1 MAATKAQI
9 AALYVGYF
17 NRGADPEGLNY
28 WLSQTQ
34 MSVVEIANS
43 FAVQPE
49 AKATYAFLATP
60 NLQSVPAIDQF
71 ITEVYQNVF
80 ERAPDQAG
88 LEFWRNEILNGKAP
102 GRVVVDI
109 ESGAQGDDKI
119 ILDRKTEVSAYYAD
133 KFALSG
139 DTPWTVEKD
148 LGNAADALDGDRA
161 FWLSANAVTDAKAHV
176 DVLVAESFDTVFEL
190 TTGVDNYTGG
200 PGINV
205 FNAALAVGIDGLVA
219 VQTLQGADTLTGG
232 GLEDTLNAELNNT
245 GTTQNPT
252 ITGIEVYNLTS
263 FAGPIFGSG
272 NLDLDRASG
281 YEQLWNR
288 DSRADLTLINVRGV
302 DADGNAPILGMDN
315 VRDSTYNIDY
325 DTLEIEN
332 QLVVADRVGTEFSQ
346 VELDI
351 DGVVGNIGTLELNV
365 SNGVYLFL
373 DDEAADIENL
383 IIAGSGILELEGED
397 DFVNLQTLNAAD
409 YTGDLNLDLGGSTV
423 LSSVITGIGDDRIE
437 VNHAAVD
444 GGFSADLGDGVNILA
459 IDSGGWWDLDS
470 SDISGL
476 DFTGG
481 IANVQTLAFD
491 DDVSL
496 NGNATLDLSGFDA
509 DLTTIAFDQD
519 LDGNGW
525 MLTLADAPVDL
536 TMHAEGSIDWLDLN
550 TGNVVNLDIIVDGAE
565 LDLDALIGPVG
576 PAVLKTL
583 DLTQTAAFGDIYLDV
598 SGTDNVGALEV
609 LTATGAGDVDVEL
622 DDSVTGTGMDKLT
635 NISVVAAVNAELV
648 LNGAAGTVEV
658 LGVRQVDQ
666 LTVDVTAGPIVV
678 TSRTAA
684 GNAVFSSGDLDA
696 GVVATSYSTTI
707 PLFPSANNP
716 LFDIGTADDI
726 ADALNGL
733 SEIDAINVGDTVFVE
748 WQDFGPMS
756 PLAQAPGTGATV
768 GTINNA
774 PWNFTTVT
782 AGVEPVAMVPGEG
795 FDSIETIYVE
805 ATTGNADV
813 ELTDVYG
820 MFDLNVVAGSGAGD
834 NAWVDL
840 NNTNAVNVTVS
851 GHHVDL
857 DVGNE
862 ATGTIG
868 NWNLETATVSG
879 VSAVVTLTDDLRDFT
894 TLDASGVQDVVP
906 SDVSS
911 LTLDVSDADYDLA
924 AGEFVTYKIGAAD
937 TVTSDANVAREVFD
951 FVGTNIGVVTID
963 GFNAGADPSAGDRLD
978 LSSFGITGAGQL
990 IFTDVGA
997 DLVISDLGADDFTG
1011 SITLTGLAGQ
1021 TNNVATT
1028 ALSHHFIYRSRHG
1041 ALHRCFGPRRTFPPG
1056 GRPGPG
1062 RTGPGRQPRRH
1073 GTRRQYDFFQCR
1085 RLPQRRRLNPA
1096 AGRASRYAAAG
1107 SPLGAPRRF
1116 IRTRF

>member
-49 AKATYAFLATP
+49 AKTTYAFLATP
-60 NLQSVPAIDQF
+60 NLQSIPAIDQF

-88 LEFWRNEILNGKAP
+88 LVFWRNEILNGKPP

-148 LGNAADALDGDRA
+148 LSNAADALEGDRA

-190 TTGVDNYTGG
+190 TTGVDTYTGG
-200 PGINV
+200 PGVNV

-332 QLVVADRVGTEFSQ
+332 QVVVANHVGTEFSQ

-365 SNGVYLFL
+365 SDGVYLFL

-383 IIAGSGILELEGED
+383 IISGSGILELEGED
-397 DFVNLQTLNAAD
+397 DFVNLLTLNAAD
-409 YTGDLNLDLGGSTV
+409 YTGNLVLDVGGAEFLTSAITGVGNDRIEINHAAFTDRGDAGTVGDLSVDLGG
-423 LSSVITGIGDDRIE
+423 
-437 VNHAAVD
+437 
-444 GGFSADLGDGVNILA
+444 GVNILA

-470 SDISGL
+470 SDITGL
-476 DFTGG
+476 NFTGG
-481 IANVQTLAFD
+481 VANVQTLAFD
-491 DDVSL
+491 DDVRL
-496 NGNATLDLSGFDA
+496 DGNATLDLSGFDA
-509 DLTTIAFDQD
+509 DLTTIAFDQE
-519 LDGNGW
+519 LDGNGH
-525 MLTLADAPVDL
+525 MLTLADAPVNL
-536 TMHAEGSIDWLDLN
+536 VMHAEGSIDWLDLN
-550 TGNVVNLDIIVDGAE
+550 TGNVVNLDIIVDGPE

-583 DLTQTAAFGDIYLDV
+583 DLVQTQANGDIYLDV
-598 SGTDNVGALEV
+598 FGTDNVGALEA
-609 LTATGAGDVDVEL
+609 LTADGAGDVDVEL

-658 LGVRQVDQ
+658 LGVHQVDA
-666 LTVDVTAGPIVV
+666 LTVDVTAGGSSGFPLF
-678 TSRTAA
+678 SRSIA
-684 GNAVFSSGDLDA
+684 GDAVFSSGDLNA
-696 GVVATSYSTTI
+696 GVVATDYQETI
-707 PLFPSANNP
+707 FGIPFIGPAPSANNP
-716 LFDIGTADDI
+716 LFDVAAANDI
-726 ADALNGL
+726 ANDLNALA
-733 SEIDAINVGDTVFVE
+733 EINAINIGSTVFVE

-857 DVGNE
+857 DIGNE
-862 ATGTIG
+862 VTGTIG

-879 VSAVVTLTDDLRDFT
+879 VSAVITLADDLRDFT
-894 TLDASGVQDVVP
+894 TLNASGVQDVVP

-924 AGEFVTYKIGAAD
+924 AGEYVTYMIGAAD

-951 FVGTNIGVVTID
+951 FVGANIGAVTIG

-1021 TNNVATT
+1021 TNNVAT
-1028 ALSHHFIYRSRHG
+1028 FNIV
-1041 ALHRCFGPRRTFPPG
+1041 
-1056 GRPGPG
+1056 
-1062 RTGPGRQPRRH
+1062 
-1073 GTRRQYDFFQCR
+1073 
-1085 RLPQRRRLNPA
+1085 
-1096 AGRASRYAAAG
+1096 YA
-1107 SPLGAPRRF
+1107 
-1116 IRTRF
+1116 

>member
-49 AKATYAFLATP
+49 AKATYSYLAAP
-60 NLQSVPAIDQF
+60 NLGNVAAIDQF

-88 LEFWRNEILNGKAP
+88 LEFWRNEILNGKPP

-133 KFALSG
+133 KFNSSG

-148 LGNAADALDGDRA
+148 LANAADALEGDRA
-161 FWLSANAVTDAKAHV
+161 FWLSANAVTNAKAHV

-190 TTGVDNYTGG
+190 TTGVDTYVGG
-200 PGINV
+200 PGVNV
-205 FNAALAVGIDGLVA
+205 FDAPLKVGIDGLVA

-288 DSRADLTLINVRGV
+288 DSRADLTLTNVRGV

-325 DTLEIEN
+325 DTLEIET
-332 QLVVADRVGTEFSQ
+332 QMVVADHVGTEFSQ

-351 DGVVGNIGTLELNV
+351 DGVVGNIGMLELIV
-365 SNGVYLFL
+365 SNGVYLYL

-383 IIAGSGILELEGED
+383 VIEGSGILELEGED
-397 DFVNLQTLNAAD
+397 DFVNLLSLNAAD
-409 YTGDLNLDLGGSTV
+409 YTGDLDLDLGGSTV
-423 LSSVITGIGDDRIE
+423 LTSVITGIGDDRIE

-444 GGFSADLGDGVNILA
+444 GGFSADLGGGVNILA

-470 SDISGL
+470 SDITGL
-476 DFTGG
+476 NFTGG
-481 IANVQTLAFD
+481 VANVQTLAFD

-536 TMHAEGSIDWLDLN
+536 TMHAEGSIDWLDLK

-583 DLTQTAAFGDIYLDV
+583 DLVQTQANGDIYLDV
-598 SGTDNVGALEV
+598 FGTDNVGALEV

-635 NISVVAAVNAELV
+635 NLSVVAAVNAELV

-658 LGVRQVDQ
+658 LGVHQVDA
-666 LTVDVTAGPIVV
+666 LTVDVTAGPQVV
-678 TSRTAA
+678 LSRTAA

-696 GVVATSYSTTI
+696 GVVATSYSTTLALT
-707 PLFPSANNP
+707 PANSV

-726 ADALNGL
+726 ADDLNGL
-733 SEIDAINVGDTVFVE
+733 AEINAINVGSTVFVE

-774 PWNFTTVT
+774 PWNFTTVV

-820 MFDLNVVAGSGAGD
+820 FFELNVVAGSGAGD

-840 NNTNAVNVTVS
+840 NNTNAVSVTVS

-857 DVGNE
+857 DIGDE

-868 NWNLETATVSG
+868 NWSLETATVSG
-879 VSAVVTLTDDLRDFT
+879 VSAVVTLTDDLRSFT
-894 TLDASGVQDVVP
+894 TLDASGVHDVVP

-911 LTLDVSDADYDLA
+911 LILDVSDADYQLA
-924 AGEFVTYKIGAAD
+924 AGQFVTYKIGAAD

-951 FVGTNIGVVTID
+951 FVGTNIGAVTIG
-963 GFNAGADPSAGDRLD
+963 GFNAGADPTAGDRLD

-1021 TNNVATT
+1021 TNNVAT
-1028 ALSHHFIYRSRHG
+1028 FNIV
-1041 ALHRCFGPRRTFPPG
+1041 
-1056 GRPGPG
+1056 
-1062 RTGPGRQPRRH
+1062 
-1073 GTRRQYDFFQCR
+1073 
-1085 RLPQRRRLNPA
+1085 
-1096 AGRASRYAAAG
+1096 YA
-1107 SPLGAPRRF
+1107 
-1116 IRTRF
+1116 

>member
-245 GTTQNPT
+245 GTTHNPT

-288 DSRADLTLINVRGV
+288 DSRADLTLFNVRGV
-302 DADGNAPILGMDN
+302 DANGNAPILGMDN

-325 DTLEIEN
+325 DTLEIET
-332 QLVVADRVGTEFSQ
+332 QVVVANRVGTEFSQ

-365 SNGVYLFL
+365 ANGVYLFL
-373 DDEAADIENL
+373 DDEAADIEHL
-383 IIAGSGILELEGED
+383 IISGSGILELEGED
-397 DFVNLQTLNAAD
+397 DFVNLLTLNAAD

-423 LSSVITGIGDDRIE
+423 LTSVITGIGNDRIE

-444 GGFSADLGDGVNILA
+444 SDFSADLGGGVNILA
-459 IDSGGWWDLDS
+459 IDSGNWAPITG
-470 SDISGL
+470 SDINGL

-491 DDVSL
+491 DDVNL
-496 NGNATLDLSGFDA
+496 NVNATLDLSGFDA

-519 LDGNGW
+519 LNGNGHT
-525 MLTLADAPVDL
+525 LTLADAPVDL

-550 TGNVVNLDIIVDGAE
+550 TGNVVNLDVIVDGAE

-583 DLTQTAAFGDIYLDV
+583 DLVQTQAGGDIYLDV
-598 SGTDNVGALEV
+598 FGTDNVGALEV
-609 LTATGAGDVDVEL
+609 LTATGAGDVDVDL
-622 DDSVTGTGMDKLT
+622 DDSVTGTGMDKLA
-635 NISVVAAVNAELV
+635 NISVVAAANAELV

-658 LGVRQVDQ
+658 LGVHQVDQ
-666 LTVDVTAGPIVV
+666 LTVDVSAGAQVLGF
-678 TSRTAA
+678 RTAA
-684 GNAVFSSGDLDA
+684 GDAVFSSGDLDA
-696 GVVATSYSTTI
+696 GVVATSYSTTGF
-707 PLFPSANNP
+707 LVGATNP
-716 LFDIGTADDI
+716 LFDIGTAADI
-726 ADALNGL
+726 ANALNGL
-733 SEIDAINVGDTVFVE
+733 SELDASSPFLGNTVTVV
-748 WQDFGPMS
+748 WDDFGPMS
-756 PLAQAPGTGATV
+756 PLAQAPGTGATD
-768 GTINNA
+768 GSILNA
-774 PWNFTTVT
+774 PWNFTTIT

-795 FDSIETIYVE
+795 FDSLQTITVE
-805 ATTGNADV
+805 AGTGDADV

-820 MFDLNVVAGSGAGD
+820 FFNLEITAGD
-834 NAWVDL
+834 DAWVDL
-840 NNTNAVNVTVS
+840 SNTNAVTVS
-851 GHHVDL
+851 VSAVDRVDL
-857 DVGNE
+857 DIGNE

-868 NWNLETATVSG
+868 NWSLATATVSG
-879 VSAVVTLTDDLRDFT
+879 LHAVVTMEDNLASFK
-894 TLDASGVQDVVP
+894 TLDASGVDGVGSTLV
-906 SDVSS
+906 
-911 LTLDVSDADYDLA
+911 LDVSEADYHQA
-924 AGEFVTYKIGAAD
+924 AGQFVTYKIGDAD

-951 FVGTNIGVVTID
+951 FVGPDLGAVTIG
-963 GFNAGADPSAGDRLD
+963 GFNAGADPTAGDRLD

-1021 TNNVATT
+1021 TNNVAT
-1028 ALSHHFIYRSRHG
+1028 FNIV
-1041 ALHRCFGPRRTFPPG
+1041 
-1056 GRPGPG
+1056 
-1062 RTGPGRQPRRH
+1062 
-1073 GTRRQYDFFQCR
+1073 
-1085 RLPQRRRLNPA
+1085 
-1096 AGRASRYAAAG
+1096 YA
-1107 SPLGAPRRF
+1107 
-1116 IRTRF
+1116 

>member
-60 NLQSVPAIDQF
+60 NLQSIPAIDQF
-71 ITEVYQNVF
+71 VTEVYQNVF

-88 LEFWRNEILNGKAP
+88 LEFWRNEILNGKPP

-252 ITGIEVYNLTS
+252 ITDIEVYNLTS

-383 IIAGSGILELEGED
+383 ILAGSGILELEGED
-397 DFVNLQTLNAAD
+397 DFVNLETLNAAD
-409 YTGDLNLDLGGSTV
+409 YTGDLDLDVGGAEFLTSA
-423 LSSVITGIGDDRIE
+423 ITGIGDDRIE
-437 VNHAAVD
+437 INHAAFTDRGDAGTVGD
-444 GGFSADLGDGVNILA
+444 LSVDLGGGVNILA

-470 SDISGL
+470 SDITGL
-476 DFTGG
+476 NFTGG
-481 IANVQTLAFD
+481 VANVQTLAFD
-491 DDVSL
+491 DDVRL
-496 NGNATLDLSGFDA
+496 DGDATLDLSGFDA
-509 DLTTIAFDQD
+509 DLTTIAFDQE
-519 LDGNGW
+519 LDGNGN

-536 TMHAEGSIDWLDLN
+536 VMHAEGSIDWLDLN
-550 TGNVVNLDIIVDGAE
+550 TGNVVNLDIIVDGSE
-565 LDLDALIGPVG
+565 LDIDALIGPDDPLTPG
-576 PAVLKTL
+576 SEAVLQTL
-583 DLTQTAAFGDIYLDV
+583 DLVQTLAGGDIYLDV
-598 SGTDNVGALEV
+598 FGTDHVEALEE
-609 LTATGAGDVDVEL
+609 LSANGAGDVDIEL
-622 DDSVTGTGMDKLT
+622 DDTATGKGMDALR
-635 NISVVAAVNAELV
+635 NVSVIAANSAELV
-648 LNGAAGTVEV
+648 ISGKTGTVFEA
-658 LGVRQVDQ
+658 GVNQVDT
-666 LTVDVTAGPIVV
+666 LTIDVTAGASSGFPAY
-678 TSRTAA
+678 SRSVA
-684 GNAVFSSGDLDA
+684 GDAVFSSGDLDA
-696 GVVATSYSTTI
+696 GVVATNYQETI
-707 PLFPSANNP
+707 FGIPFIGPAPSP
-716 LFDIGTADDI
+716 TSVLFDIAAADDI
-726 ADALNGL
+726 ADDLDAL
-733 SEIDAINVGDTVFVE
+733 SEINALNIGSTIFVE

-756 PLAQAPGTGATV
+756 PLQQAPGTGATT
-768 GTINNA
+768 GLLATPI
-774 PWNFTTVT
+774 NFTTLIPGEEEV
-782 AGVEPVAMVPGEG
+782 PMVPGEG
-795 FDSIETIYVE
+795 FDGMQSITVD
-805 ATTGNADV
+805 ALDGDADV

-820 MFDLNVVAGSGAGD
+820 TFTLEVTASD

-840 NNTNAVNVTVS
+840 NNTNAVSVVVS
-851 GHHVDL
+851 ANHVDL
-857 DVGNE
+857 DIGDEV
-862 ATGTIG
+862 TGTIG

-879 VSAVVTLTDDLRDFT
+879 VSAVVTLEDDLGDFT
-894 TLDASGVQDVVP
+894 VLDASGVQDVVE

-911 LTLDVSDADYDLA
+911 LTLDVSEADYDLA
-924 AGEFVTYKIGAAD
+924 AGEYVTYKIGAAD
-937 TVTSDANVAREVFD
+937 TVTSDANAAREVFA
-951 FVGTNIGVVTID
+951 FVGTDIGAVTID
-963 GFNAGADPSAGDRLD
+963 DFNPGADPSTGDRLD

-997 DLVISDLGADDFTG
+997 DLVITDLGADDFSG
-1011 SITLTGLAGQ
+1011 SITLLGLAGN
-1021 TNNVATT
+1021 TTDVAT
-1028 ALSHHFIYRSRHG
+1028 FNIIY
-1041 ALHRCFGPRRTFPPG
+1041 A
-1056 GRPGPG
+1056 
-1062 RTGPGRQPRRH
+1062 
-1073 GTRRQYDFFQCR
+1073 
-1085 RLPQRRRLNPA
+1085 
-1096 AGRASRYAAAG
+1096 
-1107 SPLGAPRRF
+1107 
-1116 IRTRF
+1116 

>member
-302 DADGNAPILGMDN
+302 DAGGNAPILGMDN

-351 DGVVGNIGTLELNV
+351 DGVVGNIGTLQLNV

-397 DFVNLQTLNAAD
+397 DFVNLQTLNAAN

-476 DFTGG
+476 NFTGG

-491 DDVSL
+491 DDVRL
-496 NGNATLDLSGFDA
+496 DGNATLDLSGFDA
-509 DLTTIAFDQD
+509 DLTTIAFDQE

-525 MLTLADAPVDL
+525 LLTLADAPIDL
-536 TMHAEGSIDWLDLN
+536 MMHVEGSLDWLELN
-550 TGNVVNLDIIVDGAE
+550 TGNVVNLDITVDGME
-565 LDLDALIGPVG
+565 LDLDGLFGPIVG
-576 PAVLKTL
+576 PAVLETL
-583 DLTQTAAFGDIYLDV
+583 DLVQTAAGGDIYLDV
-598 SGTDNVGALEV
+598 FGTDNVGALEI

-622 DDSVTGTGMDKLT
+622 DDTATGEGMDALRT
-635 NISVVAAVNAELV
+635 VSVVAAVNAELV
-648 LNGAAGTVEV
+648 MTGMAGTMQV
-658 LGVRQVDQ
+658 LGVQQIDQ
-666 LTVDVTAGPIVV
+666 LTVDVSSSGFPTYNA
-678 TSRTAA
+678 S

-696 GVVATSYSTTI
+696 GVVATTYSTIGNFLT
-707 PLFPSANNP
+707 PGAAY
-716 LFDIGTADDI
+716 DIGTAFDI
-726 ADALNGL
+726 ANQLDAL
-733 SEIDAINVGDTVFVE
+733 SEIDATNFVGIFPTSTITVE

-756 PLAQAPGTGATV
+756 PLLQAPGTGATS
-768 GTINNA
+768 GTINNG
-774 PWNFTTVT
+774 PWDFTTIV
-782 AGVEPVAMVPGEG
+782 AGVTPVDMVPGEG
-795 FDSIETIYVE
+795 FDDLELVSVE

-820 MFDLNVVAGSGAGD
+820 FFALNVVAGSGAGD

-840 NNTNAVNVTVS
+840 SNTNVINVTVA

-857 DVGNE
+857 DIGDE
-862 ATGTIG
+862 ANGTIG

-879 VSAVVTLTDDLRDFT
+879 VTAVVTLEDDLRDFT
-894 TLDASGVQDVVP
+894 VLDASGVQDVAA

-911 LTLDVSDADYDLA
+911 LTLNVSDADYDLA

-1021 TNNVATT
+1021 TNNVAT
-1028 ALSHHFIYRSRHG
+1028 FNIV
-1041 ALHRCFGPRRTFPPG
+1041 
-1056 GRPGPG
+1056 
-1062 RTGPGRQPRRH
+1062 
-1073 GTRRQYDFFQCR
+1073 
-1085 RLPQRRRLNPA
+1085 
-1096 AGRASRYAAAG
+1096 YA
-1107 SPLGAPRRF
+1107 
-1116 IRTRF
+1116 

>member
-49 AKATYAFLATP
+49 AKTTYAFLATP
-60 NLQSVPAIDQF
+60 NLQSIPAIDQF
-71 ITEVYQNVF
+71 ITEVYLNVF

-88 LEFWRNEILNGKAP
+88 LEFWRNEILNGKPP

-119 ILDRKTEVSAYYAD
+119 ILDRKTEVSSYYAD
-133 KFALSG
+133 KFAMSG
-139 DTPWTVEKD
+139 DVPWTAEKD
-148 LGNAADALDGDRA
+148 LANAADALDGDRA

-252 ITGIEVYNLTS
+252 ITDIEVYNLTS

-332 QLVVADRVGTEFSQ
+332 QLVVADGVGTEFSQ

-383 IIAGSGILELEGED
+383 ILAGSGILELEGED
-397 DFVNLQTLNAAD
+397 DFVNLETLNAAD
-409 YTGDLNLDLGGSTV
+409 YTGDLVLDVGGAEFLTSA
-423 LSSVITGIGDDRIE
+423 ITGIGDDRIE
-437 VNHAAVD
+437 INHAAFTDRGDAGTVGD
-444 GGFSADLGDGVNILA
+444 LSVDLGGGVNILA

-470 SDISGL
+470 SDITGL
-476 DFTGG
+476 NFTGG
-481 IANVQTLAFD
+481 VANVQTLAFD
-491 DDVSL
+491 DDVRL
-496 NGNATLDLSGFDA
+496 DGDATLDLSGFDA
-509 DLTTIAFDQD
+509 DLTTIAFDQE

-536 TMHAEGSIDWLDLN
+536 VMHAEGSIDWLDLN
-550 TGNVVNLDIIVDGAE
+550 TGNVVNLDIIVDGPE
-565 LDLDALIGPVG
+565 LDLDALIGQDDPLTPG
-576 PAVLKTL
+576 SEAVLQTL
-583 DLTQTAAFGDIYLDV
+583 DLVQTLAGGNIYLDV
-598 SGTDNVGALEV
+598 DGTDHVEALQE
-609 LTATGAGDVDVEL
+609 LTANGAGDVDVEL
-622 DDSVTGTGMDKLT
+622 DDTATGKGMDALRT
-635 NISVVAAVNAELV
+635 VSVVAAVNAELV
-648 LNGAAGTVEV
+648 MTGKAGTMEV
-658 LGVRQVDQ
+658 LGVQQIDQ
-666 LTVDVTAGPIVV
+666 LTVDVSSSGFPTYNA
-678 TSRTAA
+678 S

-696 GVVATSYSTTI
+696 GVVATTYSTIGNFLT
-707 PLFPSANNP
+707 PGATY
-716 LFDIGTADDI
+716 DIGTAFDI
-726 ADALNGL
+726 ANQLDAL
-733 SEIDAINVGDTVFVE
+733 SEIDATNFLGFFPSSTITVE

-756 PLAQAPGTGATV
+756 PLQQAPGTGATS
-768 GTINNA
+768 GSINNG
-774 PWNFTTVT
+774 PWNFTTIV
-782 AGVEPVAMVPGEG
+782 AGVTPVDMVPGEG
-795 FDSIETIYVE
+795 FDDVELITVE
-805 ATTGNADV
+805 ATTGDADV

-840 NNTNAVNVTVS
+840 DNTNAVNVTVAA
-851 GHHVDL
+851 HHVDL
-857 DVGNE
+857 DIGDE
-862 ATGTIG
+862 LTGTIG

-879 VSAVVTLTDDLRDFT
+879 VSAVITLEDDLRDFT
-894 TLDASGVQDVVP
+894 VLDASGVQDVVE
-906 SDVSS
+906 SDASS
-911 LTLDVSDADYDLA
+911 LTLDVSEADYDLA
-924 AGEFVTYKIGAAD
+924 AGEYVTYKIGAAD
-937 TVTSDANVAREVFD
+937 TVTSDANAAREVFA
-951 FVGTNIGVVTID
+951 FVGTDIGAVTID
-963 GFNAGADPSAGDRLD
+963 DFNPGADPSTGDRLD

-997 DLVISDLGADDFTG
+997 DLVITDLGADDFSG
-1011 SITLTGLAGQ
+1011 SITLLGLAGN
-1021 TNNVATT
+1021 TTDVAT
-1028 ALSHHFIYRSRHG
+1028 FNIIY
-1041 ALHRCFGPRRTFPPG
+1041 A
-1056 GRPGPG
+1056 
-1062 RTGPGRQPRRH
+1062 
-1073 GTRRQYDFFQCR
+1073 
-1085 RLPQRRRLNPA
+1085 
-1096 AGRASRYAAAG
+1096 
-1107 SPLGAPRRF
+1107 
-1116 IRTRF
+1116 